1 MIVFAHPRLARLDS
15 QDFLLA
21 QAGWLGGGGGAV
33 NLVEA
38 MNDPDMLG
46 PWFHG
51 ASWERV
57 ESRVASR
64 FRVADGGG
72 VSRLTFTQS
81 IYGDLNRAVG
91 RHQFRKQ
98 SVKAPELQRLG
109 HFPVTEIGS
118 RIFKFYQRYFQLANR
133 YRRLH
138 NSIPPPKNHTSAY
151 CKACLTRFLSDVIA
165 HIELCTAKSRRTKTT
180 VCATPE
186 PRPPAGESDAPI
198 CHCAALT
205 VLLVF
210 ANYWLLRAKKRNPMR
225 LLAATSGVWEW

>member
-1 MIVFAHPRLARLDS
+1 MVSRRVV
-15 QDFLLA
+15 
-21 QAGWLGGGGGAV
+21 G
-33 NLVEA
+33 
-38 MNDPDMLG
+38 
-46 PWFHG
+46 
-51 ASWERV
+51 RV

-133 YRRLH
+133 HRRLH
-138 NSIPPPKNHTSAY
+138 NSIPLEKITLVPTV
-151 CKACLTRFLSDVIA
+151 KACLTRFLSDVIA

-180 VCATPE
+180 VCTASKKSRSERNQRYIRPFFLEANIVSSCPTPE

-205 VLLVF
+205 VLLVS
-210 ANYWLLRAKKRNPMR
+210 ANYWLLRAKKRNPIR

>member
-1 MIVFAHPRLARLDS
+1 LRAKRSNP
-15 QDFLLA
+15 
-21 QAGWLGGGGGAV
+21 
-33 NLVEA
+33 
-38 MNDPDMLG
+38 
-46 PWFHG
+46 
-51 ASWERV
+51 
-57 ESRVASR
+57 R
-64 FRVADGGG
+64 FRCRTGRDERENF
-72 VSRLTFTQS
+72 SRWTVRLRNP
-81 IYGDLNRAVG
+81 LNRAVYPG
-91 RHQFRKQ
+91 NCCDEPLSRCRWRWRVSTHLYPKHLQRFEPRGWPPSFRKQ

-109 HFPVTEIGS
+109 RFPVTEIGS

-138 NSIPPPKNHTSAY
+138 NPIPPPKNHPGAY

-165 HIELCTAKSRRTKTT
+165 HIELCTANSCRTKTT
-180 VCATPE
+180 VCTTPE